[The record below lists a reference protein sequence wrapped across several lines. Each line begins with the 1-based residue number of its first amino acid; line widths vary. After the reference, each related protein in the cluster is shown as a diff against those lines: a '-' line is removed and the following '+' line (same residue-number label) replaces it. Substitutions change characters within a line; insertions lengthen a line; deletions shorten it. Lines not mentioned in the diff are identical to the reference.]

1 MGIVKVF
8 EEIFKVPKKEEKE
21 EKEEVKEV
29 KEFPVVKEEV
39 KIRIRTRRLIV
50 FTKKVPPSSMITRYE
65 NYVEFPYKVLVVSA
79 HLYFPP
85 GCEDL
90 VEVSIGAGS
99 YIFADRIAS
108 GDGKDLHFGVNR
120 FVEPHTPIWVEI
132 SNYDLKE
139 PHTPTI
145 EIEIEEYI

>member
-1 MGIVKVF
+1 MGVVKVF
-8 EEIFKVPKKEEKE
+8 EEIFKVPKKEEKV
-21 EKEEVKEV
+21 EVKEV
-29 KEFPVVKEEV
+29 KEFPVVKEEE
-39 KIRIRTRRLIV
+39 KIRPRRLII

-65 NYVEFPYKVLVVSA
+65 NYVEFPYKVLVINA

-99 YIFADRIAS
+99 LIFAEKIVS
-108 GDGKDLHFGVNR
+108 GDGKDLHFGINR
-120 FVEPHTPIWVEI
+120 FVEPHTPIWSEI
-132 SNYDLKE
+132 LNYDTTY

-145 EIEIEEYI
+145 ELEIEKYI